1 MTTEAM
7 TVGKDKVVFIH
18 YTLSDTTGQVI
29 DSTLGDEALAY
40 LHGHANLIPGL
51 EQALEG
57 RAEGE
62 VFEVL
67 IAPEDAYGTRD
78 PGGLIEVPLSALSEE
93 VEIEVGNQ
101 VQAMGPEGRME
112 FTIVSFDDEMVTL
125 DGNHP
130 LAGMTLHFAVE
141 VGTMREAH
149 ADEIKHHR
157 VHPAGHH
164 LMVADSS
171 LDMVVEGADDETS
184 DEIVDAVFP
193 DTSAKSV

>member
-7 TVGKDKVVFIH
+7 MVSNDKVVFIH
-18 YTLSDTTGQVI
+18 YTLSDAAGQVI
-29 DSTLGDEALAY
+29 DSTVGDEALAY

-57 RAEGE
+57 RVEGE
-62 VFEVL
+62 VFELV
-67 IAPEDAYGTRD
+67 IAPEDAYGARE
-78 PGGLIEVPLSALSEE
+78 PEGLIEVPRSALSEE
-93 VEIEVGNQ
+93 VEVEVGNQ

-141 VGTMREAH
+141 VGTIREAH

-171 LDMVVEGADDETS
+171 LDMVVDDAN

>member
-1 MTTEAM
+1 MMTTEAM
-7 TVGKDKVVFIH
+7 TVSKDKVVFIH
-18 YTLSDTTGQVI
+18 YTLSDAAGQVI
-29 DSTLGDEALAY
+29 DSTVGDEALAY

-57 RAEGE
+57 RVEGE
-62 VFEVL
+62 VFEVVV
-67 IAPEDAYGTRD
+67 APEDAYGARD
-78 PGGLIEVPLSALSEE
+78 PGGLIDVPRSALSEE
-93 VEIEVGNQ
+93 VEVEVGNQ

-130 LAGMTLHFAVE
+130 LAGITLHFALE
-141 VGTMREAH
+141 VGTIREAH

-171 LDMVVEGADDETS
+171 LDMVVDDAD

-193 DTSAKSV
+193 DSSAESV

>member
-1 MTTEAM
+1 MTTEIM
-7 TVGKDKVVFIH
+7 TVGNDRVVFIH
-18 YTLSDTTGQVI
+18 YTLSDATGQMI
-29 DSTLGDEALAY
+29 DSTVGDEALAY
-40 LHGHANLIPGL
+40 LHGHANLIAGL

-67 IAPEDAYGTRD
+67 IAPEEAYGTRD
-78 PGGLIEVPLSALSEE
+78 PGGLIEVPRSALSEE

-141 VGTMREAH
+141 VGLVREAH

-164 LMVADSS
+164 LMVDDSS
-171 LDMVVEGADDETS
+171 LDRLVDEAD
-184 DEIVDAVFP
+184 DEIVDAVFA
-193 DTSAKSV
+193 DTPGKSV